1 MGRAIK
7 NPPAVAAVSKLVAT
21 GEYILTQVGPLN
33 GDLNAYT
40 MWTYNYPKV
49 KAANE
54 TYLYFTAHWNS
65 LEAYSY
71 APAPCIYCAN
81 QTADKFNGSQY
92 HFGYQS
98 NSEREFNL
106 HTTQNYAHSETLDG
120 RAANISA
127 SNFGVGTVSI
137 IIRWD
142 TANSSGNRPGHTHC
156 PVPRATSGTSGS
168 SPTGAM
174 DSRGE
179 ENWYG
184 YLRVWEIA
192 Y

>member
-7 NPPAVAAVSKLVAT
+7 NPPPAAAPTKLVAT
-21 GEYILTQVGPLN
+21 GEYIMTQVALTGESN
-33 GDLNAYT
+33 NTTIY
-40 MWTYNYPKV
+40 TYNYPKQ

-54 TYLYFTAHWNS
+54 TYLYMTAQWNS

-71 APAPCIYCAN
+71 APAPCIYCSN

-92 HFGYQS
+92 HWGMQN

-106 HTTQNYAHSETLDG
+106 YTCQNYAHSETLDG
-120 RAANISA
+120 RGANISS
-127 SNFGVGTVSI
+127 SNFGVGTVPI

-142 TANSSGNRPGHTHC
+142 TADGGSNRPGHTFC
-156 PVPRATSGTSGS
+156 PQPRAGSGS
-168 SPTGAM
+168 SGSNTGAM

>member
-7 NPPAVAAVSKLVAT
+7 NPPAVTVETKLVST

-33 GDLNAYT
+33 DNYSNYT
-40 MWTYNYPKV
+40 IWTYNYPKV

-54 TYLYFTAHWNS
+54 TYLYFAAQFNS

-71 APAPCIYCAN
+71 APAPCIYCSN

-92 HFGYQS
+92 HWGMQ
-98 NSEREFNL
+98 NNTEREFNL
-106 HTTQNYAHSETLDG
+106 YTCQNYAHSETLDG
-120 RAANISA
+120 RGANISS
-127 SNFGVGTVSI
+127 SNFGVGTVPI

-142 TANSSGNRPGHTHC
+142 TADGGGNRPGHTFC
-156 PVPRATSGTSGS
+156 PQPRAGSGS
-168 SPTGAM
+168 SGSNTGAM

>member
-1 MGRAIK
+1 MGRAVK
-7 NPPAVAAVSKLVAT
+7 NKPVTSAATKLVAT

-33 GDLNAYT
+33 SDYANYT
-40 MWTYNYPKV
+40 IWTYNYPKQ

-54 TYLYFTAHWNS
+54 TYLYMSAQFNS

-71 APAPCIYCAN
+71 APAPCIRCTN
-81 QTADKFNGSQY
+81 QTADLYNGSQY
-92 HFGYQS
+92 HFGYS
-98 NSEREFNL
+98 GSEREFNL
-106 HTTQNYAHSETLDG
+106 HTTQNYAHSESLDG
-120 RAANISA
+120 RSANISS
-127 SNFGVGTVSI
+127 SNFGVGAVPI

-142 TANSSGNRPGHTHC
+142 TLNGSGNRPGHTFC
-156 PVPRATSGTSGS
+156 PTARAGAGTNGSQTS
-168 SPTGAM
+168 AM

-179 ENWYG
+179 SIWYG

>member
-7 NPPAVAAVSKLVAT
+7 NPPAVAVASKLVAT
-21 GEYILTQVGPLN
+21 GEYIMTQVGPLN
-33 GDLNAYT
+33 DNYT
-40 MWTYNYPKV
+40 NYTIWTYNYPKV

-54 TYLYFTAHWNS
+54 TYLYFAAQFNS

-71 APAPCIYCAN
+71 APAPCIRCAN
-81 QTADKFNGSQY
+81 QTGDLYNGSQY
-92 HFGYQS
+92 HWGMTGG
-98 NSEREFNL
+98 SEREFNL
-106 HTTQNYAHSETLDG
+106 YTCQNYAHSETLDG

-127 SNFGVGTVSI
+127 SNFGVGTVPI

-142 TANSSGNRPGHTHC
+142 TANGGSDRPGHTFC
-156 PVPRATSGTSGS
+156 PTPRAGAGSSGS
-168 SPTGAM
+168 QQSTM
-174 DSRGE
+174 DQRGE

>member
-7 NPPAVAAVSKLVAT
+7 NPPAVAVATKLVAT
-21 GEYILTQVGPLN
+21 GEYIMSQVGPIN
-33 GDLNAYT
+33 SDFSSYNI
-40 MWTYNYPKV
+40 WTYNYPKV

-54 TYLYFTAHWNS
+54 TYLYFTAQWNS
-65 LEAYSY
+65 LEVYSY
-71 APAPCIYCAN
+71 APAPCIYCTN

-92 HFGYQS
+92 HFGWQ
-98 NSEREFNL
+98 NNAEREFNL

-127 SNFGVGTVSI
+127 SNFGVGTVPI

-142 TANSSGNRPGHTHC
+142 TADGSSNRPGHTHC
-156 PVPRATSGTSGS
+156 PQPRAGGGTGGSQTSS
-168 SPTGAM
+168 M
-174 DSRGE
+174 DNRGE

>member
-7 NPPAVAAVSKLVAT
+7 NPPPVAVASKLVAT
-21 GEYILTQVGPLN
+21 GEYIMQQVGPLN
-33 GDLNAYT
+33 SDYSNYT
-40 MWTYNYPKV
+40 LWTYNYPKQ

-54 TYLYFTAHWNS
+54 TYLYFAAQFNS

-71 APAPCIYCAN
+71 APSPCIRCLN
-81 QTADKFNGSQY
+81 QTADLYNGSQY
-92 HFGYQS
+92 HFGYQ
-98 NSEREFNL
+98 NSAEMEFNL
-106 HTTQNYAHSETLDG
+106 HTCQNYAHSETLDG
-120 RAANISA
+120 RSANISS
-127 SNFGVGTVSI
+127 SNFGVGTVPI

-142 TANSSGNRPGHTHC
+142 TLSGGGNRPGHTFC
-156 PVPRATSGTSGS
+156 PTARAGAGTGGSQTS
-168 SPTGAM
+168 AM

-179 ENWYG
+179 SIWYG